1 MLLLLLLQPVRFK
14 QVQWLC
20 STKEFGESSSV
31 VASYQSTK
39 WRSNM
44 RGKHIVPESGDAAQ
58 GIEQERKKTES
69 DIDDDNDFIN

>member
-1 MLLLLLLQPVRFK
+1 
-14 QVQWLC
+14 
-20 STKEFGESSSV
+20 
-31 VASYQSTK
+31 
-39 WRSNM
+39 M